1 MKSSLGVV
9 LAAVIVVALL
19 AFEYWQYRDAQAYR
33 EALNTQLIHISE
45 RVNTLDQR
53 VQLTKAEIDKLQQ
66 SSLGGLIET
75 ANDALIQGWS
85 AMINSVEKELERAK
99 QGIAAQPQ
107 TKQSNGSS
115 SVDPAPNN
123 GAGTR

>member
-115 SVDPAPNN
+115 SVDLTPNN

>member
-53 VQLTKAEIDKLQQ
+53 IQLTKAEIDKLQQ

-107 TKQSNGSS
+107 TKQSNGPS